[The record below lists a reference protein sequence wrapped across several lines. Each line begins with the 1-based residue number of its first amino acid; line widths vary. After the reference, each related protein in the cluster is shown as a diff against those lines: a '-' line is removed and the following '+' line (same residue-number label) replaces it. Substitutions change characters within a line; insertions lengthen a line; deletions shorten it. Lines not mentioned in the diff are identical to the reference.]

1 MSDAQVIEVNRYTF
15 TGEQLE
21 EIRNNAFAQS
31 AWPLVYVLSDDN
43 QRKAYVG
50 ETADAVNRMT
60 THLKHPD
67 KQQLSI
73 VHLITSEKFNKSATL
88 DIEANLIKYMAADG
102 HFVLLNGN
110 LGLADHNYYQ
120 KEAIYSGIF
129 RSIWDRLRAEGLTR
143 HSLEH
148 LNNSDLFKYSPYKS
162 LSADQ
167 RQGLLGIMHALN
179 DDSIQNLVVQ
189 GGAGTGKSVLAIF
202 LFKLLQT
209 DTLDL
214 NFREFSEE
222 EAELRDLLLQLRNKF
237 GHKPKMALVVPMASF
252 RSTLQ
257 KAFRHVAGLKSNMV
271 IGPSDLVK
279 QHYDIVLVDEAHRL
293 RRRVNLGSYF
303 GAFDKNSIALGFDPK
318 ACSEVDW
325 VCKQSGKAIFFY
337 DQDQSIKPSDA
348 AADVFAALKSSPTTQ
363 VQQLVSQFRVRGGN
377 PYVKFIDDLL
387 NAQLPGT
394 NPYASK
400 SYELKLFN
408 TFPDFLEQMQK
419 TESEF
424 GLSRMIAGYSWP
436 WISKNDASAFD
447 IEIENI
453 KLRWNSTSSDWI
465 NSENSATEVGCIH
478 TTQGYDLNYAGIIFG
493 REIGYD
499 NVRNEIV
506 IRPELY
512 FDRNGKQSI
521 TDPQQLKH
529 YIQNI
534 YKTIML
540 RGIRGTYLYACDPDF
555 RDYLARHIPLAKK
568 SDNNVVELTRRHVE
582 PYVNAVPLYDL
593 IAAAG
598 QFSGQQR
605 AEVTDWILLPE
616 GMRAD
621 KSYFACKVQGE
632 SMNRIIP
639 NGSICLFRTD
649 AGGSRNGKIVLVE
662 HADIMDEDSGS
673 HYTVKEYE
681 SIKSDD
687 GDGWSHRRI
696 LLKPRSYDPTFP
708 PISLPEDEVNRYKV
722 VGEFL
727 RVLTLHTNI

>member
-1 MSDAQVIEVNRYTF
+1 MTEVHVIEVNRYAF

-21 EIRNNAFAQS
+21 NIRSNAFAQS
-31 AWPLVYVLSDDN
+31 AWPLVYVLSDDRL
-43 QRKAYVG
+43 RKAYVG
-50 ETADAVNRMT
+50 ETADAVNRIT

-67 KQQLSI
+67 KQLLSV

-102 HFVLLNGN
+102 NFVLLNGN

-129 RSIWDRLRAEGLTR
+129 RTIWDRLRAEGVVR

-167 RQGLLGIMHALN
+167 RQGLLGMMHALN
-179 DDSIQNLVVQ
+179 DDSIHNLVIQ

-209 DTLDL
+209 DSHDL

-222 EAELRDLLLQLRNKF
+222 ETELRDLLLQLRHKF
-237 GHKPKMALVVPMASF
+237 GDRPKMALVVPMASF

-257 KAFRHVAGLKSNMV
+257 KAFRQVAGLKSSMV

-303 GAFDKNSIALGFDPK
+303 GAFDKNSNALGFDPK
-318 ACSEVDW
+318 VCSEVDW

-348 AADVFAALKSSPTTQ
+348 AADVFATLKSSPATQ

-387 NAQLPGT
+387 NVQLSGT
-394 NPYASK
+394 DLYESK
-400 SYELKLFN
+400 SYDLKLFN
-408 TFPDFLEQMQK
+408 TFSEFLAQMQK
-419 TESEF
+419 KESEF

-436 WISKNDASAFD
+436 WISKDDASAFD
-447 IEIENI
+447 IEIENL
-453 KLRWNSTSSDWI
+453 KMKWNSTSSDWI

-493 REIGYD
+493 REISYD
-499 NVRNEIV
+499 NLREQIV

-521 TDPQQLKH
+521 TDPQQLKK
-529 YIQNI
+529 YILNI

-555 RDYLARHIPLAKK
+555 RDYLARHIPLMTKPGA
-568 SDNNVVELTRRHVE
+568 NILEITRRQAE

-593 IAAAG
+593 VAAAG
-598 QFSGQQR
+598 QFSEQQQ
-605 AEVTDWILLPE
+605 AEVKEWLLLPE

-639 NGSICLFRTD
+639 NGSICLFRTER
-649 AGGSRNGKIVLVE
+649 GGSRNGKIVLVE
-662 HADIMDEDSGS
+662 HTDLIDQDSGC

-681 SIKSDD
+681 SVKSEDNN
-687 GDGWSHRRI
+687 GWSHQKI
-696 LLKPRSYDPTFP
+696 MLKPRSYDKSFQS
-708 PISLPEDEVNRYKV
+708 IVLPDDDLNGYKV

-727 RVLTLHTNI
+727 KVLN